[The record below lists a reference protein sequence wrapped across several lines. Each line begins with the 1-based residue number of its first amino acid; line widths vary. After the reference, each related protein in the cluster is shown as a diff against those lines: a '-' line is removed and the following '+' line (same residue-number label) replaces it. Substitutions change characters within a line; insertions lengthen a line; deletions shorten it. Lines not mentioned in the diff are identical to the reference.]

1 VQFQS
6 TVSIQDEKM
15 LDYCESVPQ
24 HFQQE
29 NTVVEQ
35 LNAGD

>member
-1 VQFQS
+1 
-6 TVSIQDEKM
+6 M

-35 LNAGD
+35 LNAGDWLI